1 MSGVLPLGLA
11 VRSIS
16 PQIPWFRVLISNI
29 AKPFTKRTDITMHFE
44 FVNYSTVP
52 IPVFANAKIYSG
64 DVSQFTPIPP
74 NTKLS
79 TAMVWVSWGLR

>member
-1 MSGVLPLGLA
+1 
-11 VRSIS
+11 
-16 PQIPWFRVLISNI
+16 
-29 AKPFTKRTDITMHFE
+29 MHSE

-52 IPVFANAKIYSG
+52 FPVFADAKIHSG

-74 NTKLS
+74 DTKFTLSIAEGLS

>member
-1 MSGVLPLGLA
+1 
-11 VRSIS
+11 
-16 PQIPWFRVLISNI
+16 
-29 AKPFTKRTDITMHFE
+29 MHFE

>member
-1 MSGVLPLGLA
+1 M
-11 VRSIS
+11 
-16 PQIPWFRVLISNI
+16 
-29 AKPFTKRTDITMHFE
+29 PFEHFE

-52 IPVFANAKIYSG
+52 IPVFANAKIHSG

-79 TAMVWVSWGLR
+79 TATCAEPFDGVYPERSRRAQDKLRRSMVWVSWGLR